1 MVELLLAKQT
11 VVGSIPILRSINAR
25 VVQLA
30 EALVLETRC
39 WGFKSLLGHHSAAAL
54 AQLVEHLISNQVV
67 GSSSLSSSTSPYS
80 QTGKGGGFKHRNL

>member
-1 MVELLLAKQT
+1 MVESQSSKLL

-39 WGFKSLLGHHSAAAL
+39 WGFKSLLGHQSNAAL
-54 AQLVEHLISNQVV
+54 AQLVEQRTSNA
-67 GSSSLSSSTSPYS
+67 
-80 QTGKGGGFKHRNL
+80 